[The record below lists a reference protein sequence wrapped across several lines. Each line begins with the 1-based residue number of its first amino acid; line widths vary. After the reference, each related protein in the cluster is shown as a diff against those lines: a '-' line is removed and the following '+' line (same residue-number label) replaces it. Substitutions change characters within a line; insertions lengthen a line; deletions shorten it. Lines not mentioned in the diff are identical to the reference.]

1 MKSTKLN
8 KNNINDTQL
17 KEHKNFQV
25 QSESNILSI
34 LINSTDDNKGIDNK
48 EGHVL
53 ANGKERVEVSKMTD
67 KQLERRSND
76 HIFGRT

>member
-1 MKSTKLN
+1 MKVQKLN

-17 KEHKNFQV
+17 KEHKNFQI

-53 ANGKERVEVSKMTD
+53 ANGKEKS
-67 KQLERRSND
+67 RSIKND
-76 HIFGRT
+76 G